1 MARAVGRL
9 LEAPVEGGLVG
20 LIGEEQPQQ
29 RFELELGVT
38 CRCREP
44 GSQRLRFMTTARAIY
59 RAFGFV
65 EVARFDDGSETTNT
79 VLDPLTIAMELDLAA
94 FVGT

>member
-1 MARAVGRL
+1 
-9 LEAPVEGGLVG
+9 
-20 LIGEEQPQQ
+20 
-29 RFELELGVT
+29 
-38 CRCREP
+38 
-44 GSQRLRFMTTARAIY
+44 MTTARAIH

-65 EVARFDDGSETTNT
+65 EVARFDGSETTNT